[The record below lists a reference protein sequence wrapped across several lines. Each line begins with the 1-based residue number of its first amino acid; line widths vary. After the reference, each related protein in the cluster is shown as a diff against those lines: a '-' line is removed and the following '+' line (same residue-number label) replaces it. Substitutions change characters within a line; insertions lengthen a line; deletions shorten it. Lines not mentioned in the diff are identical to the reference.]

1 MSALSQPATSQRHPL
16 AVAVIGA
23 GMAGRTHANA
33 WRQVGTVFGSEGIPP
48 IRLAAICD
56 SYEPFARSARDSYG
70 YERAVTDWH
79 DIVDADDIDVVSV
92 VVSNA
97 LHRQVA
103 EDLVRAGKH
112 VLCEKPL
119 SDSLENARA
128 MAELEANSQ
137 VVTGVG
143 FSYRRHPS
151 VAAIAELVRQG
162 RLGDVTTFSGRYWC
176 GYGVDP
182 TVPMAW
188 RYRGP
193 QGSGALGD
201 LGSHI
206 IDVAEFVCGPIRSVR
221 GGAFAT
227 IIDKRPP
234 ALEGVAGGRGMTV
247 SAQAIETVENDDI
260 AVFNMTFESGAIGT
274 IVVSRVAF
282 GLPNSMEFDV
292 FGTQGRA
299 SFDLARSGEIIVDDT
314 STPEG
319 FSGASSS
326 IVQSNFPLLQ
336 GWIIH
341 GFCWC
346 WSALRSNNLP
356 IKRGLSSTRSWGW
369 TKGFLWCRPSRT
381 GTEQCVSPM
390 PSLDLRRPVGK
401 PLISPDT
408 TVITYPLQKLG
419 VRHVHEY
426 RGLHRLSP

>member
-143 FSYRRHPS
+143 FNYRRHPS
-151 VAAIAELVRQG
+151 VAAIAELVRHG

-188 RYRGP
+188 RYRGS

-206 IDVAEFVCGPIRSVR
+206 IDVVEFVCGPIRSVR

-234 ALEGVAGGRGMTV
+234 ALEGVAGGRGTTV
-247 SAQAIETVENDDI
+247 SAQGIETVENDDI

-319 FSGASSS
+319 FSGPRQVLSNPAFPYYKGGSSMDFAGVGRTQ
-326 IVQSNFPLLQ
+326 IEQFTYQARAFLDQVLGLDEGFPPVPSFA
-336 GWIIH
+336 H
-341 GFCWC
+341 GYRRVCIADAVDR
-346 WSALRSNNLP
+346 SAAAGGKT
-356 IKRGLSSTRSWGW
+356 I
-369 TKGFLWCRPSRT
+369 
-381 GTEQCVSPM
+381 
-390 PSLDLRRPVGK
+390 DL
-401 PLISPDT
+401 I
-408 TVITYPLQKLG
+408 
-419 VRHVHEY
+419 
-426 RGLHRLSP
+426 

>member
-16 AVAVIGA
+16 SVAVIGA

-119 SDSLENARA
+119 SDSLKNARA

-176 GYGVDP
+176 GYGVDHRADG
-182 TVPMAW
+182 MALS
-188 RYRGP
+188 RPSGLGRPGGP
-193 QGSGALGD
+193 WFA
-201 LGSHI
+201 HHR
-206 IDVAEFVCGPIRSVR
+206 CGRVR
-221 GGAFAT
+221 LWSDT
-227 IIDKRPP
+227 KRP
-234 ALEGVAGGRGMTV
+234 
-247 SAQAIETVENDDI
+247 
-260 AVFNMTFESGAIGT
+260 
-274 IVVSRVAF
+274 
-282 GLPNSMEFDV
+282 
-292 FGTQGRA
+292 
-299 SFDLARSGEIIVDDT
+299 
-314 STPEG
+314 
-319 FSGASSS
+319 
-326 IVQSNFPLLQ
+326 
-336 GWIIH
+336 WW
-341 GFCWC
+341 GFCH
-346 WSALRSNNLP
+346 
-356 IKRGLSSTRSWGW
+356 
-369 TKGFLWCRPSRT
+369 
-381 GTEQCVSPM
+381 
-390 PSLDLRRPVGK
+390 D
-401 PLISPDT
+401 
-408 TVITYPLQKLG
+408 
-419 VRHVHEY
+419 Y
-426 RGLHRLSP
+426 R

>member
-16 AVAVIGA
+16 SVAVIGA

-119 SDSLENARA
+119 SDSLKNARA

-193 QGSGALGD
+193 QARALGD

-314 STPEG
+314 STQKDSAGLVKYCPIQL
-319 FSGASSS
+319 SP
-326 IVQSNFPLLQ
+326 ITRVDHPWILLVLA
-336 GWIIH
+336 
-341 GFCWC
+341 
-346 WSALRSNNLP
+346 ALRSNNLP

>member
-79 DIVDADDIDVVSV
+79 DIVDADDIDVVS
-92 VVSNA
+92 NA

-143 FSYRRHPS
+143 FNYRRHPS
-151 VAAIAELVRQG
+151 VAAIAELVRHG

-188 RYRGP
+188 RYRGS

-234 ALEGVAGGRGMTV
+234 ALEGVAGGRGTTV
-247 SAQAIETVENDDI
+247 SAQGIETVENDDI

-319 FSGASSS
+319 FSGPRQVLSNPAFPYYKGGSSMDFAGVGRTQ
-326 IVQSNFPLLQ
+326 IEQFTYQARAFLDQVLGLDEGFPPVPSFA
-336 GWIIH
+336 H
-341 GFCWC
+341 GYRTVCIADAVAR
-346 WSALRSNNLP
+346 SAAAGGKT
-356 IKRGLSSTRSWGW
+356 I
-369 TKGFLWCRPSRT
+369 
-381 GTEQCVSPM
+381 
-390 PSLDLRRPVGK
+390 DL
-401 PLISPDT
+401 I
-408 TVITYPLQKLG
+408 
-419 VRHVHEY
+419 
-426 RGLHRLSP
+426 

>member
-79 DIVDADDIDVVSV
+79 DIVDADDIDVDADDIDVVSV

-143 FSYRRHPS
+143 FNYRRHPS
-151 VAAIAELVRQG
+151 VAAIAELVRHG

-188 RYRGP
+188 RYRGS

-234 ALEGVAGGRGMTV
+234 ALEGVAGGRGTTV
-247 SAQAIETVENDDI
+247 SAQGIETVENDDI

-319 FSGASSS
+319 FSGPRQVLSNPAFPYYKGGSSMDFAGVGRTQ
-326 IVQSNFPLLQ
+326 IEQFTYQARAFLDQVLGLDEGFPPVPSFA
-336 GWIIH
+336 H
-341 GFCWC
+341 GYRTVCIADAVAR
-346 WSALRSNNLP
+346 SAAAGGKT
-356 IKRGLSSTRSWGW
+356 I
-369 TKGFLWCRPSRT
+369 
-381 GTEQCVSPM
+381 
-390 PSLDLRRPVGK
+390 DL
-401 PLISPDT
+401 I
-408 TVITYPLQKLG
+408 
-419 VRHVHEY
+419 
-426 RGLHRLSP
+426 

>member
-16 AVAVIGA
+16 SVAVIGA

-234 ALEGVAGGRGMTV
+234 ALEGE
-247 SAQAIETVENDDI
+247 I
-260 AVFNMTFESGAIGT
+260 
-274 IVVSRVAF
+274 
-282 GLPNSMEFDV
+282 
-292 FGTQGRA
+292 GRA
-299 SFDLARSGEIIVDDT
+299 
-314 STPEG
+314 
-319 FSGASSS
+319 
-326 IVQSNFPLLQ
+326 
-336 GWIIH
+336 
-341 GFCWC
+341 
-346 WSALRSNNLP
+346 
-356 IKRGLSSTRSWGW
+356 
-369 TKGFLWCRPSRT
+369 
-381 GTEQCVSPM
+381 
-390 PSLDLRRPVGK
+390 
-401 PLISPDT
+401 
-408 TVITYPLQKLG
+408 
-419 VRHVHEY
+419 HV
-426 RGLHRLSP
+426 

>member
-1 MSALSQPATSQRHPL
+1 
-16 AVAVIGA
+16 
-23 GMAGRTHANA
+23 NA

-143 FSYRRHPS
+143 FNYRRHPS
-151 VAAIAELVRQG
+151 VAAIAELVRHG

-188 RYRGP
+188 RYRGS

-206 IDVAEFVCGPIRSVR
+206 ID
-221 GGAFAT
+221 
-227 IIDKRPP
+227 
-234 ALEGVAGGRGMTV
+234 
-247 SAQAIETVENDDI
+247 
-260 AVFNMTFESGAIGT
+260 
-274 IVVSRVAF
+274 
-282 GLPNSMEFDV
+282 
-292 FGTQGRA
+292 
-299 SFDLARSGEIIVDDT
+299 
-314 STPEG
+314 
-319 FSGASSS
+319 
-326 IVQSNFPLLQ
+326 
-336 GWIIH
+336 
-341 GFCWC
+341 
-346 WSALRSNNLP
+346 
-356 IKRGLSSTRSWGW
+356 
-369 TKGFLWCRPSRT
+369 
-381 GTEQCVSPM
+381 
-390 PSLDLRRPVGK
+390 
-401 PLISPDT
+401 
-408 TVITYPLQKLG
+408 
-419 VRHVHEY
+419 
-426 RGLHRLSP
+426 

>member
-16 AVAVIGA
+16 SVAVIGA

-319 FSGASSS
+319 FSGPRQVLSNPTFPYYKGGSSMDFAG
-326 IVQSNFPLLQ
+326 V
-336 GWIIH
+336 G
-341 GFCWC
+341 
-346 WSALRSNNLP
+346 
-356 IKRGLSSTRSWGW
+356 STQIEQFTYQARAFLDQVLGW